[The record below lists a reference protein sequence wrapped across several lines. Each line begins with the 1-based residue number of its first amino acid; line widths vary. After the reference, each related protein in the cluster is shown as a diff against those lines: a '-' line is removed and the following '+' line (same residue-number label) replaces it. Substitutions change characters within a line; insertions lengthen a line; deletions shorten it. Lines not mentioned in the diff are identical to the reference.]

1 MSYLFNFSDTK
12 SILSTDISP
21 PLYLDQNKEYG
32 IGLLYV
38 TGTNSLDN
46 INSNNNHFKITFFFD
61 YRQEYDVY
69 ITPGMYEFKEL
80 VTAIHNDIR
89 STLLKHDESS
99 ANFFKEEILDN
110 IDKIS
115 ITVNTINQLCTIT
128 SDTFAIFF
136 TKKESLGSV
145 LGFPETN
152 EENPI
157 PLNFE
162 PPEGT
167 IYTRTGSESVHM
179 VTNSAIH
186 IHCNLVEKAYING
199 KLTHLLYSLP
209 MTEASGFT
217 FNKAPKDIIYLPI
230 TTKLISRI
238 ELELRNQSGHL
249 LDFKKDLITIFLHL
263 KQL

>member
-1 MSYLFNFSDTK
+1 MSYLFNFSDTN
-12 SILSTDISP
+12 SILTADISP
-21 PLYLDQNKEYG
+21 PLYLEQNKEYG

-46 INSNNNHFKITFFFD
+46 ITSYNNNFKVGFKIETK
-61 YRQEYDVY
+61 V
-69 ITPGMYEFKEL
+69 YEFKISVSPGIYEFREL
-80 VTAIHNDIR
+80 VQAIRRD
-89 STLLKHDESS
+89 LKLALEKIFGTSDTEF
-99 ANFFKEEILDN
+99 NKI
-110 IDKIS
+110 IDASEKIN
-115 ITVNTINQLCTIT
+115 ITVDNNTQLCTIN
-128 SDTFAIFF
+128 SFPFAIFF
-136 TKKESLGSV
+136 PKEKSLGSV
-145 LGFPETN
+145 LGFPQTN
-152 EENPI
+152 ELNPLLI
-157 PLNFE
+157 PNN
-162 PPEGT
+162 PSTT
-167 IYTRTGSESVHM
+167 IYTRVGSESVHM

-217 FNKAPKDIIYLPI
+217 FNKSPKDIIYLPI

-238 ELELRNQSGHL
+238 ELELRNQSDHL